1 MTRLTS
7 DNVLFEGET
16 GRIRLV
22 EAMYSGALR
31 LDLDPAEV
39 AARIH
44 PVKQRLFDQVIAGD
58 RIEAT
63 LTDPDGRTRVWTVE
77 GPIDLVVS
85 SPGGP
90 VTLSYADVAGR
101 HRSVVTDEV
110 TGRGFD
116 VDAEPVLRRMHDGSL
131 RLVFCSMP
139 PARHRLGSG
148 FDLERF
154 GEALVG
160 EAGLDMSWDDR
171 DVFVIPQATEAQLQ
185 ALLRFIETYDG
196 A

>member
-1 MTRLTS
+1 VC

-16 GRIRLV
+16 GRVRLV
-22 EAMYSGALR
+22 EAMYSGVLR
-31 LDLDPAEV
+31 LDVDLAEV

-63 LTDPDGRTRVWTVE
+63 LTDPDGNTRGWTVE

-85 SPGGP
+85 SPCGL

-101 HRSVVTDEV
+101 HQSVVTDEV
-110 TGRGFD
+110 TGTGFD
-116 VDAEPVLRRMHDGSL
+116 LDAEPVLRRMHDGSL

-139 PARHRLGSG
+139 PTRHRLGSG
-148 FDLERF
+148 FDLEHF
-154 GEALVG
+154 GEVLIG
-160 EAGLDMSWDDR
+160 EAGVEMSWDDR
-171 DVFVIPQATEAQLQ
+171 DVFVIPQATETQLQ
-185 ALLRFIETYDG
+185 ALLRFIETYDR